1 MSSNDFVIKNGVLK
15 RYTGKDSVVTIPE
28 GVTSIENKAF
38 SNCTSLKSIA
48 ISNSVKSIGKWAF
61 SGCSNLTSITI
72 PNGVTSIGACAFYN
86 CYKLASITIPD
97 SVTEI
102 GYGTF
107 ENCTSLASITI
118 PDSVTEI
125 GWGAFDRCISLV
137 SIIIPNGVTEI
148 GWGAFDR
155 CISLISIIIPN
166 GVTSIG
172 EATFREC
179 TSLESVTIPNSVTSI
194 DVGVFEYTPN
204 LRDIYY
210 KGSKA
215 EWDKITVED
224 DSFES
229 NVTIHYNSSYSDD
242 IKLLKIEE
250 EVIRLLSEGKSEK
263 EVYSTLK
270 NKNIPTNDILDAFS
284 KVKPSSEIIFSFC
297 DRVVVPN
304 ILSILKKNN
313 GISKYNVGEVA
324 DILYKKY
331 PENLVN
337 KAIISVLRE
346 QYLVD

>member
-15 RYTGKDSVVTIPE
+15 RYIGKDSIITIPE

-61 SGCSNLTSITI
+61 SGCSNLTSIII
-72 PNGVTSIGACAFYN
+72 PDGVLSIGACTFYD
-86 CYKLASITIPD
+86 CYKLTSVTIPDSVKEIEYCAFEKCSSLKRITIPD
-97 SVTEI
+97 SVK
-102 GYGTF
+102 
-107 ENCTSLASITI
+107 
-118 PDSVTEI
+118 EI
-125 GWGAFDRCISLV
+125 GWGAFD
-137 SIIIPNGVTEI
+137 G
-148 GWGAFDR
+148 
-155 CISLISIIIPN
+155 CISLISIAIPN
-166 GVTSIG
+166 GITRID

-179 TSLESVTIPNSVTSI
+179 TNLESVTIPNSVTSI
-194 DVGVFEYTPN
+194 GVGVFDYTPN
-204 LRDIYY
+204 LKDIYY

-324 DILYKKY
+324 RMLYKKY
-331 PENLVN
+331 PESLVN
-337 KAIISVLRE
+337 KAIISVLDKE
-346 QYLVD
+346 YLVD

>member
-1 MSSNDFVIKNGVLK
+1 MDNSDFVIEDGVLEK
-15 RYTGKDSVVTIPE
+15 YTGNDSAVTIPE

-48 ISNSVKSIGKWAF
+48 ISNSVNSIGKWAF

-125 GWGAFDRCISLV
+125 GWGAFDRCISL
-137 SIIIPNGVTEI
+137 
-148 GWGAFDR
+148 
-155 CISLISIIIPN
+155 ISIIIPN

-204 LRDIYY
+204 LKDIYY

-331 PENLVN
+331 SENLVN

>member
-1 MSSNDFVIKNGVLK
+1 MGSINDFVIENDVLK
-15 RYTGKDSVVTIPE
+15 KYTGKDSVVTIPE
-28 GVTSIENKAF
+28 GVTSIENMAF
-38 SNCTSLKSIA
+38 SKCSSLTSVA
-48 ISNSVKSIGKWAF
+48 IPNSVRRLGTWVF
-61 SGCSNLTSITI
+61 GGCSNLTSIII
-72 PNGVTSIGACAFYN
+72 PDGVLSIGACTFYD
-86 CYKLASITIPD
+86 CYKLTSVTIPDSVKEIEYCAFEKCASLTRITIPD
-97 SVTEI
+97 SVK
-102 GYGTF
+102 
-107 ENCTSLASITI
+107 
-118 PDSVTEI
+118 EI
-125 GWGAFDRCISLV
+125 GWGAFD
-137 SIIIPNGVTEI
+137 G
-148 GWGAFDR
+148 
-155 CISLISIIIPN
+155 CISLISIAIPN
-166 GVTSIG
+166 GVTRID

-179 TSLESVTIPNSVTSI
+179 TNLESVTIPNSVTSI
-194 DVGVFEYTPN
+194 GVGVFDYTPN
-204 LRDIYY
+204 LKDIYY

-270 NKNIPTNDILDAFS
+270 NKNIPTNDILNAFS

>member
-1 MSSNDFVIKNGVLK
+1 MGSISDFVIKNGVLK
-15 RYTGKDSVVTIPE
+15 KYTGKDSVVTIPE
-28 GVTSIENKAF
+28 GVTSIENMAF
-38 SNCTSLKSIA
+38 SKCSSLTSVSIP
-48 ISNSVKSIGKWAF
+48 NSVRSIGAWVF
-61 SGCSNLTSITI
+61 GGCSNLTSIII
-72 PNGVTSIGACAFYN
+72 PDGVLSIGACTFYD
-86 CYKLASITIPD
+86 CYKLTSVTIPDSVKEIEYCAFEKCSSLTRITIPD
-97 SVTEI
+97 SVK
-102 GYGTF
+102 
-107 ENCTSLASITI
+107 
-118 PDSVTEI
+118 DI
-125 GWGAFDRCISLV
+125 GWGAFD
-137 SIIIPNGVTEI
+137 G
-148 GWGAFDR
+148 
-155 CISLISIIIPN
+155 CISLISIAIPN
-166 GVTSIG
+166 GVTRID

-194 DVGVFEYTPN
+194 GVGVFDYTPN
-204 LRDIYY
+204 LKDIYY

-270 NKNIPTNDILDAFS
+270 NKNIPTNDVLDAFS

-297 DRVVVPN
+297 DRVIVPN

>member
-1 MSSNDFVIKNGVLK
+1 MGSIDDFVIENDVLK
-15 RYTGKDSVVTIPE
+15 KYTGKDSVVTIPE
-28 GVTSIENKAF
+28 GVTSIENMAF
-38 SNCTSLKSIA
+38 SKCSSLTSVTIP
-48 ISNSVKSIGKWAF
+48 NSVRSIGTWVF
-61 SGCSNLTSITI
+61 GGCSNLTSIII
-72 PNGVTSIGACAFYN
+72 PDGVLSIGACTFYD
-86 CYKLASITIPD
+86 CYKLTSVTIPDSVKEIEYCAFEKCASLTRITIPD
-97 SVTEI
+97 SVK
-102 GYGTF
+102 
-107 ENCTSLASITI
+107 
-118 PDSVTEI
+118 EI
-125 GWGAFDRCISLV
+125 GWGAFD
-137 SIIIPNGVTEI
+137 G
-148 GWGAFDR
+148 
-155 CISLISIIIPN
+155 CISLISIAIPN
-166 GVTSIG
+166 GVTRID

-194 DVGVFEYTPN
+194 GVGVFDYTPN
-204 LRDIYY
+204 LKDIYY

-263 EVYSTLK
+263 EVYAVLK
-270 NKNIPTNDILDAFS
+270 NRNISTNDILDAFS

-297 DRVVVPN
+297 DRVIVPN

-337 KAIISVLRE
+337 KAIVSVLRE